1 MMGATVDSLYR
12 GIIAEMTPSVG
23 ADEARSAADIIFEDV
38 LGYDRVKRVTSGDRM
53 LEDFTVAHV
62 DDIVRRFTGGEPLQY
77 VIGRARFYGLDFKV
91 TPAVLIPRP
100 ETAGLVDE
108 IVADAD
114 GRSDLRVLDCGT
126 GSGCIA
132 IALARNLRFP
142 TVDAIDIS
150 DDALAVA
157 RGNAADMGVKVN
169 FMHGDMLALKAPS
182 SPVYDI
188 IVSNPPY
195 ICDMERKEMEAR
207 VLDYEPSQA
216 LFVPDDDPL
225 RFYRAVAGY
234 AVRALK
240 PSGRLYFEINPLY
253 VSQLRTMLAALGF
266 GDVVVTRDYK
276 GNYRFCAASF

>member
-23 ADEARSAADIIFEDV
+23 GDEARSAADIIFEDV
-38 LGYDRVKRVTSGDRM
+38 LGYDKVKRVTSGDRT
-53 LEDFTVAHV
+53 LEDFTVTHV
-62 DDIVRRFTGGEPLQY
+62 DDIVRRFVGGEPLQY
-77 VIGRARFYGLDFKV
+77 LIGRARFYGLDFKV

-114 GRSDLRVLDCGT
+114 DRSDLRVLDCGT

-150 DDALAVA
+150 DDPLAVA
-157 RGNAADMGVKVN
+157 RENAADMGVNVN
-169 FMHGDMLALKAPS
+169 FMHADMLAMKAPS
-182 SPVYDI
+182 APVYDI

-195 ICDMERKEMEAR
+195 ICDKERGEMESR
-207 VLDYEPSQA
+207 VLDYEPAKA

-234 AVRALK
+234 AVKALK

-253 VSQLRTMLAALGF
+253 VSQLRAMLGGAGF
-266 GDVVVTRDYK
+266 DDVTITRDYK

>member
-23 ADEARSAADIIFEDV
+23 GDEARSAADIIFEDV
-38 LGYDRVKRVTSGDRM
+38 LGYDKVKRVTSGDRT

-62 DDIVRRFTGGEPLQY
+62 DDIVRRFVCGEPLQY
-77 VIGRARFYGLDFKV
+77 LIGRARFYGLDFKV

-114 GRSDLRVLDCGT
+114 DRSDLRVLDCGT

-157 RGNAADMGVKVN
+157 RENAADMGVNVN
-169 FMHGDMLALKAPS
+169 FMHADMLAMKAPS
-182 SPVYDI
+182 APVYDI

-195 ICDMERKEMEAR
+195 ICDKERGDMDSR
-207 VLDYEPSQA
+207 VLDYEPAKA
-216 LFVPDDDPL
+216 LFVSDDDPL
-225 RFYRAVAGY
+225 RFYRAVAAY
-234 AVRALK
+234 AVKALK

-253 VSQLRTMLAALGF
+253 VSQLRAMLGGAGF
-266 GDVVVTRDYK
+266 DDVTITRDYK

>member
-23 ADEARSAADIIFEDV
+23 GDEARSAADIIFEDV
-38 LGYDRVKRVTSGDRM
+38 LGYDKVKRVTSGDRT

-62 DDIVRRFTGGEPLQY
+62 DDIVRRFVGGEPLQY
-77 VIGRARFYGLDFKV
+77 LIGRARFYGLDFKV

-114 GRSDLRVLDCGT
+114 DRSDLRVLDCGT

-157 RGNAADMGVKVN
+157 RENAADMGVNVN
-169 FMHGDMLALKAPS
+169 FMHADMLAMKAPS
-182 SPVYDI
+182 APVYDI

-195 ICDMERKEMEAR
+195 ICDKERGDMDSR
-207 VLDYEPSQA
+207 VLDYEPAKA

-225 RFYRAVAGY
+225 RFYRAVAAY
-234 AVRALK
+234 AVKALK

-253 VSQLRTMLAALGF
+253 VSQLRAMLGGAGF
-266 GDVVVTRDYK
+266 DDVTITRDYK

>member
-23 ADEARSAADIIFEDV
+23 GDEARSAADIIFEDV
-38 LGYDRVKRVTSGDRM
+38 LGYDKVKRVTSGDRT

-62 DDIVRRFTGGEPLQY
+62 DDIVRRFVCGEPLQY
-77 VIGRARFYGLDFKV
+77 LIGRARFYGLDFKV

-114 GRSDLRVLDCGT
+114 DRSDLRVLDCGT

-157 RGNAADMGVKVN
+157 RENAADMGVNVN
-169 FMHGDMLALKAPS
+169 FMHAEMLAMKAPS
-182 SPVYDI
+182 APVYDI

-195 ICDMERKEMEAR
+195 ICDKERGEMESR
-207 VLDYEPSQA
+207 VLDYEPAKA

-234 AVRALK
+234 AVKALK

-253 VSQLRTMLAALGF
+253 VSQLRTMLGGAGF
-266 GDVVVTRDYK
+266 DDVTITRDYK

>member
-23 ADEARSAADIIFEDV
+23 GDEARSAADIIFEDV
-38 LGYDRVKRVTSGDRM
+38 LGYDKVKRVTSGDRT

-62 DDIVRRFTGGEPLQY
+62 DDIVRRFVGGEPLQY
-77 VIGRARFYGLDFKV
+77 LIGRARFYGLDFKV

-114 GRSDLRVLDCGT
+114 DRSDLRVLDCGT

-157 RGNAADMGVKVN
+157 RENAADMGVNVN
-169 FMHGDMLALKAPS
+169 FMHADMLAMKAPS
-182 SPVYDI
+182 APVYDI

-195 ICDMERKEMEAR
+195 ICDKERGEMESR
-207 VLDYEPSQA
+207 VLDYEPAKA
-216 LFVPDDDPL
+216 LFVADDDPL
-225 RFYRAVAGY
+225 RFYRAVAAY
-234 AVRALK
+234 AVKALK

-253 VSQLRTMLAALGF
+253 VSQLRAMLGGAGF
-266 GDVVVTRDYK
+266 DDVTITRDYK

>member
-12 GIIAEMTPSVG
+12 GIIAEMTPAVG
-23 ADEARSAADIIFEDV
+23 GDEARSAADIIFEDV
-38 LGYDRVKRVTSGDRM
+38 LGYDKVKRVTSGDRT

-62 DDIVRRFTGGEPLQY
+62 DDIVRRFVGGEPLQY
-77 VIGRARFYGLDFKV
+77 LIGRARFYGLDFKV

-114 GRSDLRVLDCGT
+114 DRSDLRVLDCGT

-157 RGNAADMGVKVN
+157 RENAADMGVNVN
-169 FMHGDMLALKAPS
+169 FMHADMLAMKAPS
-182 SPVYDI
+182 APVYDI

-195 ICDMERKEMEAR
+195 ICDKERGEMESR
-207 VLDYEPSQA
+207 VLDYEPAKA

-225 RFYRAVAGY
+225 RFYRAVAAY
-234 AVRALK
+234 AVKALK

-253 VSQLRTMLAALGF
+253 VSQLRTMLGGAGF
-266 GDVVVTRDYK
+266 DDVTITRDYK

>member
-38 LGYDRVKRVTSGDRM
+38 LGYDKVKRVTSGDRT

-62 DDIVRRFTGGEPLQY
+62 DDIVRRFAGGEPLQY

-150 DDALAVA
+150 DDALAIARENAVA
-157 RGNAADMGVKVN
+157 LGVKVN
-169 FMHGDMLALKAPS
+169 FMHGDMLALKTPS

-195 ICDMERKEMEAR
+195 ICDMERSEMDSR

-216 LFVPDDDPL
+216 LFVPDDDSL
-225 RFYRAVAGY
+225 RFYRAVAAY
-234 AVRALK
+234 AVKALK

-253 VSQLRTMLAALGF
+253 VSQLRTMLVALGF

>member
-23 ADEARSAADIIFEDV
+23 GDEARSAADIIFEDV
-38 LGYDRVKRVTSGDRM
+38 LGYDKVKRVTSGDRT

-62 DDIVRRFTGGEPLQY
+62 DDIVRRFVCGEPLQY
-77 VIGRARFYGLDFKV
+77 LIGRARFYGLDFKV

-157 RGNAADMGVKVN
+157 RENAADMGVNVN
-169 FMHGDMLALKAPS
+169 FMHADMLAMKAPS
-182 SPVYDI
+182 APVYDI

-195 ICDMERKEMEAR
+195 ICDKERGDMDSR
-207 VLDYEPSQA
+207 VLDYEPAKA
-216 LFVPDDDPL
+216 LFVADDDPL
-225 RFYRAVAGY
+225 RFYRAVAAY
-234 AVRALK
+234 AVKALK

-253 VSQLRTMLAALGF
+253 VSQLRAMLGGAGF
-266 GDVVVTRDYK
+266 DDVTITRDYK

>member
-23 ADEARSAADIIFEDV
+23 GDEARSAADIIFEDV
-38 LGYDRVKRVTSGDRM
+38 LGYDKVKRVTSGDRT

-62 DDIVRRFTGGEPLQY
+62 DDIVRRFVGGEPLQY
-77 VIGRARFYGLDFKV
+77 LIGRARFYGLDFKV

-114 GRSDLRVLDCGT
+114 DRSDLRVLDCGT

-157 RGNAADMGVKVN
+157 RENAADMGVNVN
-169 FMHGDMLALKAPS
+169 FMHADMLAMKAPS
-182 SPVYDI
+182 APVYDI

-195 ICDMERKEMEAR
+195 ICDKERGEMESR
-207 VLDYEPSQA
+207 VLDYEPAKA

-234 AVRALK
+234 AVKALK

-253 VSQLRTMLAALGF
+253 VSQLRAMLGGAGF
-266 GDVVVTRDYK
+266 DDVTITRDYK

>member
-1 MMGATVDSLYR
+1 M
-12 GIIAEMTPSVG
+12 
-23 ADEARSAADIIFEDV
+23 
-38 LGYDRVKRVTSGDRM
+38 LGYDKVKRVTSGDRT

-62 DDIVRRFTGGEPLQY
+62 DDIVRRFVGGEPLQY
-77 VIGRARFYGLDFKV
+77 LIGRARFYGLDFKV

-114 GRSDLRVLDCGT
+114 DRSDLRVLDCGT

-142 TVDAIDIS
+142 PVDAIDIS

-157 RGNAADMGVKVN
+157 RENAADMGVNVN
-169 FMHGDMLALKAPS
+169 FMHADMLAMKAPS
-182 SPVYDI
+182 APVYDI

-195 ICDMERKEMEAR
+195 ICDKERGEMESR
-207 VLDYEPSQA
+207 VLDYDPANA

-234 AVRALK
+234 AVKALK

-253 VSQLRTMLAALGF
+253 VSQLRAMLGGAGF
-266 GDVVVTRDYK
+266 DDVTITRDYK

>member
-23 ADEARSAADIIFEDV
+23 GDEARSAADIIFEDV
-38 LGYDRVKRVTSGDRM
+38 LGYDKVKRVTSGDRT

-62 DDIVRRFTGGEPLQY
+62 DDIVRRFVCGEPLQY
-77 VIGRARFYGLDFKV
+77 LIGRARFYGLDFKV

-114 GRSDLRVLDCGT
+114 DRSDLRVLDCGT

-157 RGNAADMGVKVN
+157 RENAADMGVNVN
-169 FMHGDMLALKAPS
+169 FMHADMLAMKAPS
-182 SPVYDI
+182 APVYDI

-195 ICDMERKEMEAR
+195 ICDKERGDMDSR
-207 VLDYEPSQA
+207 VLDYEPAKA
-216 LFVPDDDPL
+216 LFVADDDPL
-225 RFYRAVAGY
+225 RFYRAVAAY
-234 AVRALK
+234 AVKALK

-253 VSQLRTMLAALGF
+253 VSQLRAMLGGAGF
-266 GDVVVTRDYK
+266 DDVTITRDYK

>member
-23 ADEARSAADIIFEDV
+23 GDEARSAADIIFEDV
-38 LGYDRVKRVTSGDRM
+38 LGYDKVKRVTSGDRT

-62 DDIVRRFTGGEPLQY
+62 DDIVRRFVGGEPLQY

-114 GRSDLRVLDCGT
+114 DRSDLRVLDCGT

-157 RGNAADMGVKVN
+157 RENAADMGVNVN
-169 FMHGDMLALKAPS
+169 FMHADMLAMKAPS
-182 SPVYDI
+182 APVYDI

-195 ICDMERKEMEAR
+195 ICDKERGEMDSR
-207 VLDYEPSQA
+207 VLDYEPAKA

-234 AVRALK
+234 AVKALK

-253 VSQLRTMLAALGF
+253 VSQLRTMLGGAGF
-266 GDVVVTRDYK
+266 DDVTITRDYK

>member
-23 ADEARSAADIIFEDV
+23 GDEARSAADIIFEDV
-38 LGYDRVKRVTSGDRM
+38 LGYDKVKRVTSGDRT

-62 DDIVRRFTGGEPLQY
+62 DDIVRRFVGGEPLQY
-77 VIGRARFYGLDFKV
+77 LIGRARFYGLDFKV

-114 GRSDLRVLDCGT
+114 DRSDLRVLDCGT

-157 RGNAADMGVKVN
+157 RENAADMGVNVN
-169 FMHGDMLALKAPS
+169 FMHADMLAMKAPS
-182 SPVYDI
+182 APVYDI

-195 ICDMERKEMEAR
+195 ICDKERGEMESR
-207 VLDYEPSQA
+207 VLDYEPAKA
-216 LFVPDDDPL
+216 LFLPDDDPL

-234 AVRALK
+234 AVKALK

-253 VSQLRTMLAALGF
+253 VSQLRAMLGGAGF
-266 GDVVVTRDYK
+266 DDVTITRDYK